1 MTLQLNKK
9 VSCILTSM
17 IIMINMVGCQQ
28 QENPDEK
35 VESQKIEETYND
47 MTYMEI
53 MEFEYS
59 LQMELYDQVF
69 DIMLNCSDT
78 GVEQAKEQLIQI
90 QEFKTEP
97 TNDFI
102 KKYDSLLDKLL
113 IIADLYIAADEEG
126 KKELIT
132 FIEGLVHEKNQL
144 DKEFE
149 KIMEGA
155 QEI

>member
-1 MTLQLNKK
+1 MQLNKK
-9 VSCILTSM
+9 VSCILASM
-17 IIMINMVGCQQ
+17 IIMVNMIGCQQ

-35 VESQKIEETYND
+35 VKTQKIEESYND
-47 MTYMEI
+47 MTYAEI

-69 DIMLNCSDT
+69 DIMLNCSDI

-126 KKELIT
+126 KKELIK
-132 FIEGLVHEKNQL
+132 FIKGLVHEKNQL
-144 DKEFE
+144 DK
-149 KIMEGA
+149 
-155 QEI
+155 

>member
-1 MTLQLNKK
+1 MQLNKK
-9 VSCILTSM
+9 VSCILASM
-17 IIMINMVGCQQ
+17 IIMVNMIGCQQ

-35 VESQKIEETYND
+35 VKTQKIEESYND
-47 MTYMEI
+47 MTYVEI

-69 DIMLNCSDT
+69 DIMLNCSDI

-132 FIEGLVHEKNQL
+132 FIKGLVHEKNQL

>member
-1 MTLQLNKK
+1 MQLNKK
-9 VSCILTSM
+9 VSCILASM
-17 IIMINMVGCQQ
+17 IIMVNMIGCQQ

-35 VESQKIEETYND
+35 VKTQKIEESYND
-47 MTYMEI
+47 MTYAEI

-69 DIMLNCSDT
+69 DIMLNCSDI

-126 KKELIT
+126 KKELTT

-149 KIMEGA
+149 KNMEGA

>member
-1 MTLQLNKK
+1 MQLNKK
-9 VSCILTSM
+9 VSCILASM
-17 IIMINMVGCQQ
+17 IIMVNMIGCQQ

-35 VESQKIEETYND
+35 VKTQKIEESYND
-47 MTYMEI
+47 MTYAEI

-69 DIMLNCSDT
+69 DIMLNCSDI

-126 KKELIT
+126 KKELIK
-132 FIEGLVHEKNQL
+132 FIKGLVHEKNQL

>member
-1 MTLQLNKK
+1 MQLNKK

-28 QENPDEK
+28 QEKPDEK
-35 VESQKIEETYND
+35 GETQKIEETYND
-47 MTYMEI
+47 MTYIEI
-53 MEFEYS
+53 LEFEYS
-59 LQMELYDQVF
+59 IQMELYEQVF
-69 DIMLNCSDT
+69 DIMLNCSNIDT
-78 GVEQAKEQLIQI
+78 EQSKEQLRQI

-97 TNDFI
+97 TNNFI
-102 KKYDSLLDKLL
+102 RKYDDILDKLL
-113 IIADLYIAADEEG
+113 IIADIYVAADEEG
-126 KKELIT
+126 KKELLV

-149 KIMEGA
+149 RIMEGA

>member
-1 MTLQLNKK
+1 MQLNKK
-9 VSCILTSM
+9 VSCILASM
-17 IIMINMVGCQQ
+17 IIMVNMIGCQQ

-35 VESQKIEETYND
+35 VKTQKIEESYND
-47 MTYMEI
+47 MTYAEI

-69 DIMLNCSDT
+69 DIMLNCSDI

-126 KKELIT
+126 KKELTT

-149 KIMEGA
+149 KIMEDA

>member
-1 MTLQLNKK
+1 MQLNKK
-9 VSCILTSM
+9 VSCILASM
-17 IIMINMVGCQQ
+17 IIMVNMIGCQQ

-35 VESQKIEETYND
+35 VKTQKIEESYND
-47 MTYMEI
+47 MTYVEI

-69 DIMLNCSDT
+69 DIMLNCSDI

-126 KKELIT
+126 KKELTT

-149 KIMEGA
+149 KIMEDA

>member
-1 MTLQLNKK
+1 MQLNKK
-9 VSCILTSM
+9 VSCILASM
-17 IIMINMVGCQQ
+17 IIMVNMIGCQQ

-35 VESQKIEETYND
+35 VKTQKIEESYND
-47 MTYMEI
+47 MTYAEI

-69 DIMLNCSDT
+69 DIMLNCSDI

-132 FIEGLVHEKNQL
+132 FIKGLVHEKNQL

>member
-1 MTLQLNKK
+1 MQLNKK
-9 VSCILTSM
+9 VSCILASM
-17 IIMINMVGCQQ
+17 IIMVNMIGCQQ

-35 VESQKIEETYND
+35 VKTQKIEESYID

-69 DIMLNCSDT
+69 DIMLNCSNI

-97 TNDFI
+97 TNNFI
-102 KKYDSLLDKLL
+102 KKYDSILDKLL
-113 IIADLYIAADEEG
+113 IIADLYVAADEEG
-126 KKELIT
+126 KKELLT
-132 FIEGLVHEKNQL
+132 FIKGLVHEKNQL
-144 DKEFE
+144 DREFE